1 MKRCSTLIASWLIL
15 STNQALAQELDAAPS
30 ALFGWESEDGALTPP
45 PKLEVSPAVS
55 LRFRE
60 AAGFEAAGFLLIGGT
75 FDDAVAGAPPPATE
89 VHGQEAELRAA
100 LHADGLFV
108 EELVNAA
115 LAAHQS
121 ADFESSL
128 ESLAL
133 RARLTG
139 LVPELKLRLAREVAE
154 DQSLAP
160 TEYDPDRLTL
170 RGGVS
175 TWLEARASF
184 NLDHL
189 VFSAEEPNLLKLS
202 LDRAKFERELL
213 SDLLAAFTAWQ
224 KAKAAQL
231 DPLTEGNA
239 WLDVIVAE
247 AKLDALTAGWFS
259 RQSLRVPA
267 ERPPSTS
274 RRKPTPARLDKVVRQ
289 SDPDR
294 VALGVPVAIGDL
306 DAKVEPLAE

>member
-1 MKRCSTLIASWLIL
+1 MKRCSTLIASWLLL
-15 STNQALAQELDAAPS
+15 STNQALAQELDAES
-30 ALFGWESEDGALTPP
+30 ALFGWESEDATLTLP

-60 AAGFEAAGFLLIGGT
+60 AEGFEAAGFLLIGGT
-75 FDDAVAGAPPPATE
+75 FDDVVEGAAPRATE
-89 VHGQEAELRAA
+89 AHSQEAELRAA
-100 LHADGLFV
+100 LHADGPFV
-108 EELVNAA
+108 EELVKAA
-115 LAAHQS
+115 LGAHQS

-189 VFSAEEPNLLKLS
+189 VFSAEEPSLLKLS

-224 KAKAAQL
+224 KARAAQL

-259 RQSLRVPA
+259 RQGLRVPA
-267 ERPPSTS
+267 ERTPSS
-274 RRKPTPARLDKVVRQ
+274 SGRKPAPARLDKVVRKG
-289 SDPDR
+289 DPDR
-294 VALGVPVAIGDL
+294 VALGVPVAVSDL